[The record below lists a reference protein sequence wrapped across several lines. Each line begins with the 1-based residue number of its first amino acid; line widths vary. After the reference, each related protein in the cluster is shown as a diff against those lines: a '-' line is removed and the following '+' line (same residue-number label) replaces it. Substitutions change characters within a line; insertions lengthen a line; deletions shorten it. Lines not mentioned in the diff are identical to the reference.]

1 MPMDQVRAD
10 RAAPIPAAVS
20 CRELF
25 DVVGDHM
32 RRMIADAKASHEVAD
47 PVDMVW
53 TPNLGETPQETVP
66 TTERETE
73 LVTS

>member
-1 MPMDQVRAD
+1 MPMDQVRAE
-10 RAAPIPAAVS
+10 RAAPIPAVVS

-25 DVVGDHM
+25 DVVGDHT
-32 RRMIADAKASHEVAD
+32 RRMIADAKVSHEFTDIVG
-47 PVDMVW
+47 MVW